1 MIRRVFRASS
11 ITARYVKLKYARE
24 ILFAAL
30 RITTSMGFCAFTDL
44 QKEYAVLSDLK
55 REVESVL
62 KEGRRQVDDK
72 KADSKLSSELD
83 GIKALYNKVSNC

>member
-1 MIRRVFRASS
+1 
-11 ITARYVKLKYARE
+11 
-24 ILFAAL
+24 
-30 RITTSMGFCAFTDL
+30 MGFYAFTDL

-83 GIKALYNKVSNC
+83 GIKALYNKVLNC

>member
-1 MIRRVFRASS
+1 MIQRAFRANS
-11 ITARYVKLKYARE
+11 ITARYVKLKYLSTLMYLKKTFRV
-24 ILFAAL
+24 
-30 RITTSMGFCAFTDL
+30 TTFMDFFCYFDF
-44 QKEYAVLSDLK
+44 QKEYGVLSDLK

-83 GIKALYNKVSNC
+83 GIKALYNKV